1 MGSDR
6 ITVTNCAEP
15 DESSNYV
22 CISVYIYNIN
32 NIYSILIYIN
42 YIRTTSIIYYRI
54 MNYQSLRSAPAKV
67 DRGTRPQ
74 GFTPVVQIESVPKFH
89 LQCLC
94 KRQLMGLPGIFP
106 ICSYKSAINP
116 QLNKQLQYLM
126 LRSRLGHCFCI
137 TSLATDA
144 WFRWRLSCVVPSSD
158 FAAWRLAPVADSL
171 NDGNRKLRHRLPGFP
186 LEFQFWNNL
195 FTQALDV
202 LAPTYRQSE
211 RNREMVCR
219 IDSSGS
225 STFCACTQWIGL
237 VTGQNRIALCTVWA
251 ASLGTKRTA

>member
-1 MGSDR
+1 MNHR
-6 ITVTNCAEP
+6 IMC
-15 DESSNYV
+15 
-22 CISVYIYNIN
+22 VYLYIIYIILI
-32 NIYSILIYIN
+32 IYHILIYIN
-42 YIRTTSIIYYRI
+42 YIRSTSIIYYRI

-74 GFTPVVQIESVPKFH
+74 GFTPVVQIESVPKSH

-144 WFRWRLSCVVPSSD
+144 WF
-158 FAAWRLAPVADSL
+158 
-171 NDGNRKLRHRLPGFP
+171 P
-186 LEFQFWNNL
+186 LEAFLRRAKFSFCSLKTRSLSPIHWMMEIESCGI
-195 FTQALDV
+195 D
-202 LAPTYRQSE
+202 
-211 RNREMVCR
+211 CR
-219 IDSSGS
+219 G
-225 STFCACTQWIGL
+225 FL
-237 VTGQNRIALCTVWA
+237 
-251 ASLGTKRTA
+251 

>member
-1 MGSDR
+1 MNHR
-6 ITVTNCAEP
+6 IMCV
-15 DESSNYV
+15 YL
-22 CISVYIYNIN
+22 YIYIILI
-32 NIYSILIYIN
+32 IYHILIYIN
-42 YIRTTSIIYYRI
+42 YIRSTSIIYYRI

-74 GFTPVVQIESVPKFH
+74 GFTPVVQIESVPKSH

-144 WFRWRLSCVVPSSD
+144 WFRWRLSCVVPSSH

-195 FTQALDV
+195 FTPKLWMFLLPNIDNPKETERSAELKAQGHQLFVHAL
-202 LAPTYRQSE
+202 
-211 RNREMVCR
+211 N
-219 IDSSGS
+219 G
-225 STFCACTQWIGL
+225 
-237 VTGQNRIALCTVWA
+237 
-251 ASLGTKRTA
+251 